1 MRTSSRVARVA
12 VGGVLVALA
21 GGLGLGVGTWPG
33 AGIGI
38 APETAL
44 AFDGTSSPTTAALA
58 PGDSV
63 RGAAR
68 VPEGGERAKT
78 LTALQYAADQGH
90 LAAQWKVGRMYA
102 DGKGVPQ
109 NDTEA
114 QSWFEKA
121 AKQGNAQAKSR
132 LKR

>member
-1 MRTSSRVARVA
+1 MRTSSRVARLA
-12 VGGVLVALA
+12 AGGVLVALA

-38 APETAL
+38 APEAAL

-63 RGAAR
+63 RSAAR

-78 LTALQYAADQGH
+78 LTALWGRWGVDKTQFWWLMGFDQFLH
-90 LAAQWKVGRMYA
+90 QATNIALAAA
-102 DGKGVPQ
+102 FF
-109 NDTEA
+109 A
-114 QSWFEKA
+114 I
-121 AKQGNAQAKSR
+121 
-132 LKR
+132 